1 MSKLDNFFTNTKSI
15 LIVEDESI
23 LAIGMEYSLEKFG
36 YEVSGI
42 ETTYEGAL
50 KHVKEYKPD
59 LVIMDIKLKGDKTG
73 IDAAKIIWKEL
84 KIPIIFL
91 SSYHNEKMIQEA
103 MLCEPYAYLLKP
115 CREKELQLAI
125 QTTLHKHNYFF
136 KNKDTIN
143 TQDYVYLEH
152 DFIFCK
158 SKGILIKEETTITL
172 TKKEIKLFEILTEY
186 INESVSFERIN
197 DYIWREP
204 LLDIGRLRALIY
216 RLKKKIGV
224 DIFQNIFE
232 YGYML
237 KNK

>member
-23 LAIGMEYSLEKFG
+23 LAIGMEYSLEEFG